1 MRRLIEVLAVGV
13 TDDSGLPVENGTVT
27 FYDAGTSNLRTVYQD
42 FAETST
48 LAHANPATLDAAGRL
63 IAYSSYRVKLVIRTS
78 AGATVRTID
87 NVGTSDSDLSSAS
100 ASTFAGSGLTAP
112 GDGSIA
118 VNVDGTTLEINS
130 DTVRVKDSG
139 ISSAKLGANAVTEA
153 KANFVMGADELD
165 NCIVS
170 CSVAT
175 SALTIALKT
184 KAAADASATDP
195 ITIGFRSATLTSGAY
210 SYGSVTA
217 ALSTVISSGST
228 AGHTSASEWPFYV
241 YALLTGSTV
250 ELCWSS
256 SPVDERYLQTTTA
269 EGGAGAADSVATL
282 YSTTART
289 SVPVRLLAVLKSTQT
304 TAGTW
309 AAVPTAISSPGRGPL
324 EQLPYRK
331 SHTTVGVGG
340 VALSASCSNYAGNAT
355 AAFVAVTNLSV
366 TLTTSG
372 RPVFV
377 GLVSDGSTSNA
388 IVGATVTSGAEPSA
402 KFQFK
407 RDSTSLG
414 VVNLDSLT
422 NGSSGVCTYYMPPT
436 VMYAVDL
443 VAAGTYTYTFETHCV
458 SAAVGRTAQ
467 CQYAKLIAYE
477 I

>member
-87 NVGTSDSDLSSAS
+87 NVGTADSDLSSAS

-112 GDGSIA
+112 GDGSLA

-130 DTVRVKDSG
+130 DTIRVKDGG
-139 ISSAKLGANAVTEA
+139 ISAAKLGANAVTEA

-170 CSVAT
+170 CSVAS

-210 SYGSVTA
+210 SYGSVVA

-228 AGHTSASEWPFYV
+228 AGHTSATEHPLYV

-250 ELCWSS
+250 ELAWSS
-256 SPVDERYLQTTTA
+256 SPKDERYLQTTVA
-269 EGGAGAADSVATL
+269 EGGAGAADSIASL
-282 YSTTART
+282 YSTTQRT

-309 AAVPTAISSPGRGPL
+309 AAVPTAISSPGRGAL
-324 EQLPYRK
+324 EQIPYRY
-331 SHTTVGVGG
+331 SAATVGVGG
-340 VALSASCSNYAGNAT
+340 VAVSASSGAEQTTTSTSNQDIT
-355 AAFVAVTNLSV
+355 SLSV
-366 TLTTSG
+366 TITTSG

-377 GLVSDGSTSNA
+377 GLMPDSTIQSYIGCRA
-388 IVGATVTSGAEPSA
+388 SASTGAGAN
-402 KFQFK
+402 FYLI
-407 RDSTSLG
+407 RDSTAIAAARVEIDQASA
-414 VVNLDSLT
+414 
-422 NGSSGVCTYYMPPT
+422 SSGWELLIPPSSL
-436 VMYAVDL
+436 YRIDAPS
-443 VAAGTYTYTFETHCV
+443 AGTYTYKAQFNISTGAGT
-458 SAAVGRTAQ
+458 AVIQKAV
-467 CQYAKLIAYE
+467 LVAYE
-477 I
+477 L